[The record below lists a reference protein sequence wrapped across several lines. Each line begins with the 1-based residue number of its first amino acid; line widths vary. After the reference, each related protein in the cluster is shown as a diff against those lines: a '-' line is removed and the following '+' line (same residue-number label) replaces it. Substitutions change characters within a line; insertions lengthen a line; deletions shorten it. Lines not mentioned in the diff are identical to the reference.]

1 MYTSRPVT
9 SRPAIPVRLTAEE
22 VERFDRLAEAVS
34 ARVGGMK
41 VSRSELMRMLFA
53 RGLPLVEAEY
63 GIKAPRARKGKG

>member
-1 MYTSRPVT
+1 MI

-34 ARVGGMK
+34 KRVNGLR

-53 RGLPLVEAEY
+53 RGLPVLEAEF
-63 GIKAPRARKGKG
+63 GIKGKR